1 MKKYKWILIIATIC
15 LVGALS
21 WYWKFG
27 EKEKPMTLETESPHT
42 GFIANSITATGTVQP
57 VDTVSVGTQ
66 VSGTLKFIYADFNSK
81 VKKGQLIAELDKS
94 LFQAQADQIKAN
106 LSSAKDQLI
115 YQQSNFNRQ
124 SQLYN
129 VGAISKADYETA
141 LYQYNS
147 AKANVASISAQLQSA
162 EKNLSYAD
170 IYSPIDGTVLSRNVS
185 IGQTVAA
192 SFNTPTLFIIAKDL
206 TKMQVQGDVD
216 EADIGNVKKGEEVT
230 FTVDAFPDDSFKGT
244 VQDIRLNPTV
254 SANVVTYKTIVD
266 APNEN
271 MKLKPGMTASI
282 TIYTKQVQNAMLVSA
297 KALRY
302 KPDSSL
308 LKQYKIVGLGKRIS
322 KHAQQSNATNSGME
336 AHYNADTTTV
346 DSLQTQDVK
355 NAVVWIKQNDTIIK
369 KHIKI
374 GLNDDTNVQ
383 VIQGLNANDVVI
395 DDEQQQGKRINTAN
409 TEKSPFIP
417 QRPGNNN
424 QRPNQ
429 SRS

>member
-1 MKKYKWILIIATIC
+1 MKKYKWILIIAAIC

-21 WYWKFG
+21 WFWKFG
-27 EKEKPMTLETESPHT
+27 EKEKPVVLETEKPHT
-42 GFIANSITATGTVQP
+42 GFIANSITATGTIQP

-106 LSSAKDQLI
+106 LSSAKDQLV

-147 AKANVASISAQLQSA
+147 AKANVSSITAQLQSA

-185 IGQTVAA
+185 TGQTVAA

-206 TKMQVQGDVD
+206 TKMQVQADVD

-230 FTVDAFPDDSFKGT
+230 FTVDAFPDNSFKGT
-244 VQDIRLNPTV
+244 VQDVRLNPTV
-254 SANVVTYKTIVD
+254 SANVVTYTTIVD

-282 TIYTKQVQNAMLVSA
+282 TIYTKQAQNAMLVSA

-308 LKQYKIVGLGKRIS
+308 LKQYKIVGLGKRTT
-322 KHAQQSNATNSGME
+322 KHTQELNATGSRME
-336 AHYNADTTTV
+336 AHYNADTTTI
-346 DSLQTQDVK
+346 DSLQAQDVK
-355 NAVVWIKQNDTIIK
+355 SAVVWIKQNDTIMK
-369 KHIKI
+369 RHIKI

-395 DDEQQQGKRINTAN
+395 DDEQQPGKRAASDNTV
-409 TEKSPFIP
+409 KSPFMP
-417 QRPGNNN
+417 QRPGSSN

-429 SRS
+429 SKS